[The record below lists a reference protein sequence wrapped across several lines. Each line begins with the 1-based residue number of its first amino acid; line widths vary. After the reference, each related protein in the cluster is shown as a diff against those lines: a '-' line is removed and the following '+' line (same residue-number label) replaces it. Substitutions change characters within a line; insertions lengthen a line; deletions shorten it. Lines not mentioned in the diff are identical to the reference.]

1 MTDQIKN
8 LITQLLTG
16 IGMYFV
22 GRGWITTDLLTGT
35 IIPFAVTAI
44 GFGYSIYLATRGAK
58 VAAVATPGTMIVLP
72 TSEASLAASLPSNVA
87 TTAEVAVVAK

>member
-8 LITQLLTG
+8 LLSQALTA

-35 IIPFAVTAI
+35 IIPGVITLAGIGYGFYLNTRAV
-44 GFGYSIYLATRGAK
+44 K
-58 VAAVATPGTMIVLP
+58 VAAVATPGTTIVLP
-72 TSEASLAASLPSNVA
+72 ASEANIAAALPSNVQS
-87 TTAEVAVVAK
+87 K